1 MSVTPITFILRCFSY
16 LLSCISSQSIT
27 GSHSS
32 NRHNLY
38 LDPYFEEFYRGAKE
52 VGMPVGV
59 YFYSRCNSIQTA
71 RREAEFQK
79 NNPDADIIKM
89 GIGDV
94 TKPLAPS
101 VIKAFQGAVDEMGNA
116 DTFRG
121 YGPEQGYDF
130 LAEEIIKNDF
140 EPFGVSL
147 DTDEVFISDGAKCD
161 TGNIQEIFDL
171 GNKIAVTDPVYTVYV
186 DTNVMAGRTGEMKDD
201 GMYEGL
207 TYLKCNAENGFVPEL
222 PEEDVDIIYLCYPN
236 NPTGTTL
243 TYDQLKV
250 FVDYAIEHKAII
262 LFDAAYECFIRED
275 DVPHTIYEIEGAK
288 NVAIEFRS
296 FSKMAGF
303 TGTRCA
309 YTIVPKEVA
318 GYDSKGNEV
327 QLNQLWNRRQTTKFN
342 GVSYPVQVAAAAV
355 YSDDG
360 KKEIKEII
368 DYYMENAKVIKS
380 SLEKLGLEV
389 YGGVNSPYIWVKTP
403 NNMDSWAFFDLL
415 LNEANVVGTPGS
427 GFGPSGEGYLRL
439 TAFNT
444 LENTKEAMDRISKLN
459 F

>member
-1 MSVTPITFILRCFSY
+1 MVVKINENYLKLKSSY
-16 LLSCISSQSIT
+16 L
-27 GSHSS
+27 
-32 NRHNLY
+32 
-38 LDPYFEEFYRGAKE
+38 FVE
-52 VGMPVGV
+52 V
-59 YFYSRCNSIQTA
+59 A

-79 NNPDADIIKM
+79 NNPDADVIKM

-94 TKPLAPS
+94 TKPLAPA

-130 LAEEIIKNDF
+130 LASEIIKNDF

-171 GNKIAVTDPVYTVYV
+171 SNKIAVTDPVYTVYV
-186 DTNVMAGRTGEMKDD
+186 DTNVMAGRTGEMGDD

-207 TYLKCNAENGFVPEL
+207 TYLKCNAENGFIPEL
-222 PEEDVDIIYLCYPN
+222 PKESVDIIYLCYPN

-250 FVDYAIEHKAII
+250 FVDYAIENKALI
-262 LFDAAYECFIRED
+262 LFDAAYECFINED

-288 NVAIEFRS
+288 SVAIEFRS

-309 YTIVPKEVA
+309 YTVVPKEVM
-318 GYDSKGNEV
+318 GYDSEGGEV
-327 QLNQLWNRRQTTKFN
+327 GLNQLWNRRQTTKFN

-355 YSDDG
+355 YSDEG

-368 DYYMENAKVIKS
+368 DYYMENAKVIRS
-380 SLEKLGLEV
+380 SLQELGLEV